1 MTQRIG
7 HLPPGE
13 ELTDAKTF
21 FALESTVA
29 APLGPPADPRRRA
42 PTTVRELLEIDSR
55 APGRPVAP
63 VHTPEP
69 HPEAPSEGPTRPPAS
84 PAAAAAL
91 EAEIDRCTSR
101 EHVARLAVHL
111 ARAYAPAATLFQV
124 HRGVIERSCSAGSAI
139 DGQGLL
145 FPADVPSLFA
155 DVAASSE
162 SFRGAPPDGAL
173 EKRVLQVLARRHVR
187 EIVVLPIAIRG
198 RVVGLLYAD
207 NGPEA
212 LADASVAAL
221 AAVCARVSHA
231 FQRLILERKA
241 GKAG

>member
-1 MTQRIG
+1 MTPRIC

-21 FALESTVA
+21 FELESTIA
-29 APLGPPADPRRRA
+29 AALGPPTDPRRRA
-42 PTTVRELLEIDSR
+42 PAGELPEIGSRQPARRADPVEIPVPVRE
-55 APGRPVAP
+55 G
-63 VHTPEP
+63 
-69 HPEAPSEGPTRPPAS
+69 PSERPPRSPVS

-111 ARAYAPAATLFQV
+111 ARAYAPGAALFQV
-124 HRGVIERSCSAGSAI
+124 HRGVIEKICSEGPACSGE
-139 DGQGLL
+139 GLL
-145 FPADVPSLFA
+145 FPVDTPSLFA
-155 DVAASSE
+155 EVAASGE

-173 EKRVLQVLARRHVR
+173 EKRVFQVLGRQHAR
-187 EIVVLPIAIRG
+187 EIAVLPIAIRG
-198 RVVGLLYAD
+198 RVVSLLYAD

-221 AAVCARVSHA
+221 GAVCARVSRA
-231 FQRLILERKA
+231 YQRLILERKA
-241 GKAG
+241 G

>member
-1 MTQRIG
+1 MTLRIG

-21 FALESTVA
+21 FALASTIA
-29 APLGPPADPRRRA
+29 APLGPPADPRRQA
-42 PTTVRELLEIDSR
+42 PATVRELPEIGSR
-55 APGRPVAP
+55 TRGRPVAP
-63 VHTPEP
+63 VHTPES
-69 HPEAPSEGPTRPPAS
+69 HREEPSGALNRPPAS

-101 EHVARLAVHL
+101 EHVARLALHL
-111 ARAYAPAATLFQV
+111 ARAYVPAATLFQV
-124 HRGVIERSCSAGSAI
+124 HRGVIERTCSEGSAI
-139 DGQGLL
+139 DGEGLL
-145 FPADVPSLFA
+145 FPADAPSLFA
-155 DVAASSE
+155 EVAASGE

-173 EKRVLQVLARRHVR
+173 EKRVLQVLAREQVR
-187 EIVVLPIAIRG
+187 EIVLLPIAIRG

-221 AAVCARVSHA
+221 AAVCARVSRA
-231 FQRLILERKA
+231 YQRLILERKA
-241 GKAG
+241 G